1 MNILPPLLSFI
12 IGALVAHIELITSKY
27 PRTFFLLKKS
37 LALYAYTSI
46 YGILSLIGMLV
57 LESLIR
63 TQVISLEGLGIS
75 SRWIQ
80 AVVVGVSTKALLHI
94 RLFKVSFRNLSFPV
108 GVETFV
114 FLFEPW
120 LLRTIDLD
128 EFNAVRD
135 YHFFS
140 YFKFIALA
148 ENRYTDLNDVKTKI
162 EDNIPPTLS
171 NLEKAAFLTDLKE
184 KDTVP
189 EAMELYLQSFGKRSF
204 ERVFPLNNS

>member
-135 YHFFS
+135 
-140 YFKFIALA
+140 FIALA

>member
-37 LALYAYTSI
+37 FALYAYTLI
-46 YGILSLIGMLV
+46 YGILSFFVMLT
-57 LESLIR
+57 LESLTRAQI
-63 TQVISLEGLGIS
+63 ISLEGIGIS
-75 SRWIQ
+75 NQWIQ
-80 AVVVGVSTKALLHI
+80 ALIVGVSTKALLHI
-94 RLFKVSFRNLSFPV
+94 RFFKVSFGSQSFPV

-135 YHFFS
+135 
-140 YFKFIALA
+140 FITL
-148 ENRYTDLNDVKTKI
+148 VKTI
-162 EDNIPPTLS
+162 FHRR
-171 NLEKAAFLTDLKE
+171 FLT
-184 KDTVP
+184 
-189 EAMELYLQSFGKRSF
+189 
-204 ERVFPLNNS
+204 LNKLRF

>member
-1 MNILPPLLSFI
+1 MNVLPPLLSFI
-12 IGALVAHIELITSKY
+12 IGALVAHIELITSKF

-37 LALYAYTSI
+37 FALYAYTLI
-46 YGILSLIGMLV
+46 YGFLSFIVMLV
-57 LESLIR
+57 LESLTSAGI
-63 TQVISLEGLGIS
+63 ISLEGIGIS
-75 SRWIQ
+75 NQWIQ
-80 AVVVGVSTKALLHI
+80 ALVVGFSTKALLHI
-94 RLFKVSFRNLSFPV
+94 RLFKVTFGNQSFPV

-135 YHFFS
+135 
-140 YFKFIALA
+140 FIALA
-148 ENRYTDLNDVKTKI
+148 KNRYSDINAVKTKI

-171 NLEKAAFLTDLKE
+171 NLEKTAFLTDLNEKE
-184 KDTVP
+184 SVS

-204 ERVFPLNNS
+204 ERVFPL